1 MKILFTLLL
10 LLIFTTYAEA
20 DNYAKVCQA
29 EYKKEV
35 FDIVAIKKSCGKAA
49 KTKEAS
55 KLYETASWFY
65 LLSGNYT
72 YNTEYLKKFITKKS
86 SVIYCN
92 VGHSYVLESNFIKA
106 KEMYLGYLNS
116 SKAVDSF
123 VQDDFEV
130 LLQLYP
136 EHEKELKKGLALWDE
151 LYHPYK
157 GMTVLLS
164 EYPFI
169 IKDTEHKDYKKT
181 DEEKISY
188 LLSIIKQQEL
198 KRFKVKNFTKR
209 NARLLFYLYRD
220 VSRIYKHKKEYSK
233 EAFYYSKAIKYK
245 SKYKKSPLEEI
256 QMYEKVVAIYENLQD
271 YKNAAKYALIIL
283 KLSEDFFGANHSIII
298 GNYRDVSFFYEQDEQ
313 YLNAV
318 KYYKKIIKHT
328 QETKGIDKAY
338 AAESYRHFAELYRHI
353 NDNSNA
359 VKYYKKSLETS
370 GVDYKWMDKL

>member
-1 MKILFTLLL
+1 VKIFFTILILLTS
-10 LLIFTTYAEA
+10 IIHAEA
-20 DNYAKVCQA
+20 NIYSKECQA

-35 FDIVAIKKSCGKAA
+35 FNIAAIKKSCGTAA
-49 KTKEAS
+49 KTKEKS

-65 LLSGNYT
+65 LLGDKYT
-72 YNTEYLKKFITKKS
+72 YNTEYLKKFINEKS

-92 VGHSYVLESNFIKA
+92 LGHSYVLESNFVKA

-116 SKAVDSF
+116 SKAVDSY

-136 EHEKELKKGLALWDE
+136 EYEKELIKGLALWNE
-151 LYHPYK
+151 LYFPYK
-157 GMTVLLS
+157 EMTVLLS

-169 IKDTEHKDYKKT
+169 IKDLENKDYKKT
-181 DEEKISY
+181 DEEKINY
-188 LLSIIKQQEL
+188 LLSIIKQQEP

-245 SKYKKSPLEEI
+245 SIYKKSPLEEI

-271 YKNAAKYALIIL
+271 YKNAAKYSLIIL

-298 GNYRDVSFFYEQDEQ
+298 GNYRDVSFFYEQDGQ

-338 AAESYRHFAELYRHI
+338 AAESYRHFAELYRHV

-359 VKYYKKSLETS
+359 IKYYKKSLETS